1 MRIKPCGTKEC
12 KFNPNLQVL
21 NMRFARKIARYFM
34 QNL

>member
-1 MRIKPCGTKEC
+1 MRIKQWGTKEC

-21 NMRFARKIARYFM
+21 NARLARKIAHYFM